1 MSIFKKKEKIV
12 KVDKRKKEK
21 KIKIVEEKPLIQP
34 QNKLIITHVHIKDSD
49 GNIVAKNP
57 IKIK

>member
-1 MSIFKKKEKIV
+1 MSIFKKKEKIL

-34 QNKLIITHVHIKDSD
+34 QNKLIITHAHIKDSD

>member
-21 KIKIVEEKPLIQP
+21 KKKIIEEKKPVPI

-49 GNIVAKNP
+49 GNIIAKNP